1 MSKLNQLVPEEV
13 IVLAS
18 TDRAL
23 GPLKFILANTP
34 PKTCLSC
41 GLSS

>member
-1 MSKLNQLVPEEV
+1 MVKFNPAFPEEV

-23 GPLKFILANTP
+23 GPLKFILANAR
-34 PKTCLSC
+34 PKTCLAC
-41 GLSS
+41 GLS